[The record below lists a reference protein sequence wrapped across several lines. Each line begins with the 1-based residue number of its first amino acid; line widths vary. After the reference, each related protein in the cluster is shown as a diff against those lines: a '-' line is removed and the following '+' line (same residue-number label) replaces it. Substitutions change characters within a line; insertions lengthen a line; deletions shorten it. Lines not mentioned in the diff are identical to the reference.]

1 MTVGP
6 AVFDGNIFAFDET
19 HLSQALVECGEA
31 VRGAV
36 KLLVIELL
44 VALAIVVGIMVL
56 WSYILTPIPVY

>member
-1 MTVGP
+1 MSNLVLNRAAASRP
-6 AVFDGNIFAFDET
+6 ASDQRDAG
-19 HLSQALVECGEA
+19 S
-31 VRGAV
+31 AV

>member
-1 MTVGP
+1 MLPFCP
-6 AVFDGNIFAFDET
+6 ASDQRDAG
-19 HLSQALVECGEA
+19 S
-31 VRGAV
+31 AV

>member
-1 MTVGP
+1 MSNLSSTARRLP
-6 AVFDGNIFAFDET
+6 ACPASDQRDAG
-19 HLSQALVECGEA
+19 S
-31 VRGAV
+31 AV